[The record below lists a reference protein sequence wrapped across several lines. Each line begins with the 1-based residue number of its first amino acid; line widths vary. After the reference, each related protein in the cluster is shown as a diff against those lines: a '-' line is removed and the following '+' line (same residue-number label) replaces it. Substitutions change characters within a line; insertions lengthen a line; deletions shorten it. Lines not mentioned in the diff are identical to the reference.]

1 MSDHHEPPMTKE
13 DFVRA
18 LAEVP
23 GAGPII
29 DEHYKDMEGEL
40 LGHLLMADMQRFA
53 EDLHR
58 RGDTDT
64 LHLLLAV
71 VDAGFRTG
79 DEYLVNAVEVSF
91 VENTLVWDPAYAD
104 FIAAWP
110 AALQVVADSQGR
122 WRPPSPSI
130 DRASAHPLHMPPPPT
145 RAQNRSFFDRWR
157 AR

>member
-1 MSDHHEPPMTKE
+1 
-13 DFVRA
+13 
-18 LAEVP
+18 
-23 GAGPII
+23 
-29 DEHYKDMEGEL
+29 
-40 LGHLLMADMQRFA
+40 MADMQRFA
-53 EDLHR
+53 DDLHR

-71 VDAGFRTG
+71 VDAGLRTG
-79 DEYLVNAVEVSF
+79 DEYLVIAVEVSF
-91 VENTLVWDPAYAD
+91 VENTLVKDPTYAD

-122 WRPPSPSI
+122 WKPPNPSI
-130 DRASAHPLHMPPPPT
+130 DHASAPSLHMPPPAPA